1 MTKTL
6 KQMAADILSMQDDP
20 NEPPHRYIPP
30 ADLMETM
37 QARTKPRELAA
48 SSRTKYA
55 AFFDGLDEYLRDGDV
70 PADAME
76 ASVTTRTHIEHIH
89 KAIDLAENASQ
100 KAADEYR
107 ESRTPTF
114 KTNDDARAKLRA
126 MLPKQVIKVDYALA
140 KNVQKLCS
148 YYNSKEDGP
157 QFITRQDPMNPDI
170 LQIKRI
176 R

>member
-6 KQMAADILSMQDDP
+6 KQIAADLDRDDP
-20 NEPPHRYIPP
+20 NEPLHRYVPP
-30 ADLMETM
+30 ADLMQTLE
-37 QARTKPRELAA
+37 ARTKPRELAA

-70 PADAME
+70 PTDAME
-76 ASVTTRTHIEHIH
+76 ASATTRTHIDHIR
-89 KAIDLAENASQ
+89 KAMDLAENSSQ
-100 KAADEYR
+100 QAADAYR
-107 ESRTPTF
+107 ASHAPTF
-114 KTNDDARAKLRA
+114 KTNDDARAKLKA

-157 QFITRQDPMNPDI
+157 QFITRQDPINPDI
-170 LQIKRI
+170 LQIKRT